1 MKRLILLLVVI
12 LHSIRF
18 YNDYR
23 SSFALTDASATENT
37 YFFSN
42 RYFQFEKGKYSIQML
57 IFFTLSI
64 LFVNLFEI

>member
-42 RYFQFEKGKYSIQML
+42 RYFQFEKGKYLIQLL
-57 IFFTLSI
+57 IFFTPFI
-64 LFVNLFEI
+64 LFINLFEI